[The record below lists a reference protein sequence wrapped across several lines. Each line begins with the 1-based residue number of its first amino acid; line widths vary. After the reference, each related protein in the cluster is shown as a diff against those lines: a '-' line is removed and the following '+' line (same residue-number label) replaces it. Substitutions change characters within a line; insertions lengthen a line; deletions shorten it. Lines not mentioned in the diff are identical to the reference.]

1 MFEFEPK
8 YLFLLSVDT
17 SQYRF
22 EYAVFIN
29 NVFKSVTSNNNYD
42 YSSHINTST
51 LNKNVLSWY
60 SLEDAMMQANEGN
73 IYYACLG

>member
-8 YLFLLSVDT
+8 YLFLFSVDT
-17 SQYRF
+17 SRYRF

-60 SLEDAMMQANEGN
+60 SLEDTMIQANEGD